1 MKNRRSVIAVTC
13 LSIVVSMSQFARAE
27 DKVKNADK
35 VEKTSKKEAAE
46 KTVEVDLKG
55 LKLNVP
61 VSWKKEEPKS
71 KLRLGQFA
79 LPGVKGEKHA
89 VELTVFNFGG
99 GGQVEANIQRW
110 VGQFLEDDRKVKMS
124 RGKAG
129 EIPYFF
135 VELSGTYKKP
145 DGPPF
150 QQKTINVPDSRML
163 AVILPVADRGVFFLK
178 MTGGDKS
185 VSAQA
190 AAFRKSFG
198 GDASG
203 EKALELK

>member
-1 MKNRRSVIAVTC
+1 MNWTRRSVIALAC
-13 LSIVVSMSQFARAE
+13 FSMAVSLNQVSLAE
-27 DKVKNADK
+27 DKAKDK
-35 VEKTSKKEAAE
+35 KKEATT

-55 LKLNVP
+55 LKLKVP
-61 VSWKKEEPKS
+61 ETWKKEQPKS

-79 LPGVKGEKHA
+79 IPGVKGEKHA
-89 VELTVFNFGG
+89 VEMTVFNFGG
-99 GGQVEANIQRW
+99 GGQVQANIQRW
-110 VGQFLEDDRKVKMS
+110 VGQFLEEGRKVKMS

-129 EIPYFF
+129 EVPYFF
-135 VELSGTYKKP
+135 VELSGTYRKP

-150 QQKTINVPDSRML
+150 MQKTVNTPNSRML

-185 VSAQA
+185 VAAQA
-190 AAFRKSFG
+190 TAFRKSFG
-198 GDASG
+198 GDASA